1 MRKQRHSQSAWI
13 LSTRAYRDTSVIA
26 DCFTLNYGRVSVI
39 AKGAKQS
46 RSRYRGLL
54 QPFYGIQLSWIEG
67 HSDLFTLVD
76 IEELPQETVS
86 LAGTALY
93 CGFYINELIT
103 RLLHLHDPHPLLYEV
118 YSHTLRQLLH
128 SNDSTIKHRL
138 RIFEK
143 RILQSIG
150 YALVLNYDSES
161 GEAIQADSLYHYIPE
176 VGPVASMKYDS
187 GFKLRG
193 STLLAL
199 DSEQHLDSHGEN
211 EGRYLLRF
219 MLKYYLGEKPLKS
232 RELLH
237 NDY

>member
-1 MRKQRHSQSAWI
+1 MRKQRNSQSGWI

-26 DCFTLNYGRVSVI
+26 DCFSLNYGRVSMI

-67 HSDLFTLVD
+67 NSDLFTLID
-76 IEELPQETVS
+76 IEELPQVTVP

-93 CGFYINELIT
+93 CGFYINELMT
-103 RLLHLHDPHPLLYEV
+103 RLLHLHDPHPRLYGV
-118 YSHTLRQLLH
+118 YSHTLQQLM
-128 SNDSTIKHRL
+128 NCDDSTIKHIL

-143 RILQSIG
+143 RMLQSIG
-150 YALVLNYDSES
+150 YALVLNYDTES

-176 VGPVASMKYDS
+176 VGPVACRKSDA
-187 GFKLRG
+187 GFKLHG

-199 DSEQHLDSHGEN
+199 DSEQQMDANGEN
-211 EGRYLLRF
+211 EGRHLLRF